1 MIEHVKGISG
11 SKLDEVARIWLDGN
25 LEAHS
30 FIDPNYWKNYY
41 DTVKQDIGHAE
52 MFIFEDNGHV
62 AGFLG
67 MDGHYIAGL
76 FVASEYR
83 GQGIGT
89 QLLESAK
96 QTRSEL
102 TLSVYEKNANAYK
115 FYLKNGFHETIHKL
129 DRVTSEFAVNMKWEK
144 RGSEDGR

>member
-52 MFIFEDNGHV
+52 LFIFEENGHV

-96 QTRSEL
+96 QTHFEL
-102 TLSVYEKNANAYK
+102 TLSVYEKNASAYK
-115 FYLKNGFHETIHKL
+115 FYLKNGFRETIHKV
-129 DRVTSEFAVNMKWEK
+129 DRVTGEFAVNMKWEK
-144 RGSEDGR
+144 RGS